1 MCCAE
6 IILGAIDRVLSL
18 EERAGIIEDARRQG
32 ENLSLSIR
40 DLLLSEISSDVTTE
54 QPAVARLATKI
65 REEMSLFPMTKHEA
79 FKRVAGVD
87 AGSQILPLASKRY
100 GVVSALVYG
109 LPGCTKFWMHPESMS
124 LPYGIA
130 GNRFEGMVNARREAK
145 LYETAAVYL
154 KTHPETE
161 LLLVD
166 GPLAFSDWW
175 MMAGCHKDQKR
186 LLEAINNLLHLSR
199 ETGVI
204 LAGVVKRPSARYL
217 IYYLGL
223 QGETQL
229 PDSFVLLHALK
240 PGERTD
246 IFSPKAALT
255 QASRAANFMG
265 SLDVPIYSFYGRMTK
280 EWSFPPIRVDLPAHS
295 LGGLDDVADYCYGT
309 ALNDGIPLPIVK
321 ADEGVKIT
329 RRFMAEIY
337 GEILSKVSRRTG
349 EIRGLAPYWGEGRWM
364 GA

>member
-6 IILGAIDRVLSL
+6 SVLGAKLRVLSL
-18 EERAGIIEDARRQG
+18 EERGSVVEGVRRPG
-32 ENLSLSIR
+32 ESLSLSIR
-40 DLLLSEISSDVTTE
+40 DLLLGEISGDIATE
-54 QPAVARLATKI
+54 QPAVTALAARI

-79 FKRVAGVD
+79 YTRVAGVD

-100 GVVSALVYG
+100 GVVSALAYG
-109 LPGCTKFWMHPESMS
+109 LPGGAKFWMPPESMS
-124 LPYGIA
+124 MPYGVA

-154 KTHPETE
+154 GAHPETE

-175 MMAGCHKDQKR
+175 RMAGCHKDQKR
-186 LLEAINNLLHLSR
+186 LLDAINKLLRLSR
-199 ETGVI
+199 ESGVT

-217 IYYLGL
+217 LYHLGL

-229 PDSFVLLHALK
+229 PDSFLLLHALK

-246 IFSPKAALT
+246 IFSPKAALS
-255 QASRAANFMG
+255 QANRPAVFMG
-265 SLDVPIYSFYGRMTK
+265 NLDVPIYSFYGRMTR
-280 EWSFPPIRVDLPAHS
+280 EWSLPPIRVDLPAHS
-295 LGGLDDVADYCYGT
+295 LGALDDVADYCYGT
-309 ALNDGIPLPIVK
+309 ALNNGIPLPIVK
-321 ADEGVKIT
+321 ADEEVKIT
-329 RRFMAEIY
+329 RRFMAEVY
-337 GEILSKVSRRTG
+337 GEILSRVSRRTG
-349 EIRGLAPYWGEGRWM
+349 EVRGLAPYWGEGRWM